1 MKMKFAYA
9 IRDGNS
15 SLIQVCTD
23 RFRGCLST
31 WRGAGSVALT
41 SNQTAPDRDGCKS
54 LFSAIGFFAPL
65 ASTLLAIL
73 LLAPPP
79 GIAQARVQLP
89 HTALTP
95 EDIAVIIN
103 DSDPLSRQ
111 IGSYY
116 QKARHI
122 PEGNVIHLEFPTG
135 HSALSREEFQQL
147 KAEIDQMVPAHV
159 QAYAVAWT
167 LPYRVDC
174 MSLTSALAF
183 GFDESFCSPG
193 CGPTQASPYFNS
205 SSVDPAG
212 DHQLRPAMMLAGVDF
227 EQVKALIDRGI
238 AADHSFPHG
247 SAYLVITP
255 DKERSVRANYFELAA
270 KELAGVFPIEI
281 LETEAISDRHDV
293 LFYFTGSVHVP
304 QLHTLDFL
312 PGALADHL
320 TSAGGQL
327 TDSNQMS
334 SLRWLEAG
342 ATASYGTVVEPCS
355 HIQKFPFPAIAMF
368 HYALGAS
375 AIEAYWKSVAWP
387 GEGVFVGEPLARP
400 FAPELRQ
407 ISAGQYELHVFSP
420 SDRRLRFERS
430 RSAAGPFKPL
440 AQRPRLRRGVNT
452 VRFNFAET
460 EGYLRL
466 RW

>member
-1 MKMKFAYA
+1 
-9 IRDGNS
+9 
-15 SLIQVCTD
+15 
-23 RFRGCLST
+23 
-31 WRGAGSVALT
+31 
-41 SNQTAPDRDGCKS
+41 
-54 LFSAIGFFAPL
+54 
-65 ASTLLAIL
+65 
-73 LLAPPP
+73 
-79 GIAQARVQLP
+79 
-89 HTALTP
+89 
-95 EDIAVIIN
+95 
-103 DSDPLSRQ
+103 
-111 IGSYY
+111 
-116 QKARHI
+116 
-122 PEGNVIHLEFPTG
+122 
-135 HSALSREEFQQL
+135 
-147 KAEIDQMVPAHV
+147 
-159 QAYAVAWT
+159 
-167 LPYRVDC
+167 
-174 MSLTSALAF
+174 
-183 GFDESFCSPG
+183 
-193 CGPTQASPYFNS
+193 
-205 SSVDPAG
+205 
-212 DHQLRPAMMLAGVDF
+212 MMLAGVDF

-327 TDSNQMS
+327 TDSDQMS

-342 ATASYGTVVEPCS
+342 ATASYGTVVEPCN
-355 HIQKFPFPAIAMF
+355 HMQKFPFPAIAMF

-407 ISAGQYELHVFSP
+407 IRAGQYELHVFSP
-420 SDRRLRFERS
+420 SDRQLRFERS

-440 AQRPRLRRGVNT
+440 AQRPRLRRGVNR